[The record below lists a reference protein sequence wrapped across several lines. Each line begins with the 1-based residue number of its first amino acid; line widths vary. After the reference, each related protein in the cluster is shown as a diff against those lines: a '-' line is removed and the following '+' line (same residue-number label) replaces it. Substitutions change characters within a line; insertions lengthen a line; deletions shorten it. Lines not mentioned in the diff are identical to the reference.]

1 MDKQARSGG
10 STNGRKH
17 TWRRKGSGRKD
28 LVKSR
33 EEQRASGR
41 PRNSGVAPSRLVGRN
56 SLIIHISA
64 GLFSA
69 VSEIFR
75 GFLLAG
81 TDSFFGVEISWGFL
95 TAGTDSFFGVRNFS
109 GALDGGHG
117 FIFGC
122 QKFLG
127 VFDGGHGFIFWSQ
140 KFLSCS

>member
-28 LVKSR
+28 LVRSR
-33 EEQRASGR
+33 KEQRATGR

-56 SLIIHISA
+56 SLIIHIYA

-75 GFLLAG
+75 GFLL
-81 TDSFFGVEISWGFL
+81 
-95 TAGTDSFFGVRNFS
+95 AGTDSFFGVRNFS

>member
-28 LVKSR
+28 LVRSR
-33 EEQRASGR
+33 EEQRATGR

-56 SLIIHISA
+56 SLIIQISA

-81 TDSFFGVEISWGFL
+81 TDSFFGV
-95 TAGTDSFFGVRNFS
+95 RNFL
-109 GALDGGHG
+109 GVLDGGHG

-122 QKFLG
+122 QKF
-127 VFDGGHGFIFWSQ
+127 FGGS
-140 KFLSCS
+140 